1 MYMSYSHGG
10 INLNGWFF
18 GPAGGPAYPFNFVTQ
33 EMNNPDGPDWTGW
46 IATGVGG
53 SVMAGLMLARHTFLW
68 WPLHPLGFAV
78 SSISLTNYISFSV
91 FLAWLIKTLILK
103 YGGIVMFH
111 RARPFFLGL
120 ILGQFFVAGIW
131 LVIDFLTGMTN
142 NNIYWI

>member
-1 MYMSYSHGG
+1 
-10 INLNGWFF
+10 
-18 GPAGGPAYPFNFVTQ
+18 
-33 EMNNPDGPDWTGW
+33 MNNPDGPDWTGW